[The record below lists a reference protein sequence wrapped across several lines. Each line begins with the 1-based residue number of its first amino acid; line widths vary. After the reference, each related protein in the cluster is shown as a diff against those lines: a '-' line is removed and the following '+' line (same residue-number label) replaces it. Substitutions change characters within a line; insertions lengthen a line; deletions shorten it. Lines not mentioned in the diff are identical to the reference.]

1 VAWRRKV
8 PTRRFKLLSACLLLC
23 MGGLVSLSG
32 CGSGS
37 SGPTT
42 PSGTYPVVV
51 TATATPLL
59 TNGSEPPCESPTTST
74 TCNTNVV
81 QQFTVNLTVK

>member
-1 VAWRRKV
+1 
-8 PTRRFKLLSACLLLC
+8 
-23 MGGLVSLSG
+23 
-32 CGSGS
+32 
-37 SGPTT
+37 
-42 PSGTYPVVV
+42 VV

-59 TNGSEPPCESPTTST
+59 TNGSEPPCESSTTST